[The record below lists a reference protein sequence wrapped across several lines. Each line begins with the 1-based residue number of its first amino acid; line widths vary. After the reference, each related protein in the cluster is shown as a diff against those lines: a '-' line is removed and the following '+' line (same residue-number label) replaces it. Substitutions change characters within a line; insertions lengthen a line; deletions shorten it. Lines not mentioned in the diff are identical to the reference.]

1 MGFVIINGL
10 ELSELSGLPY
20 IQRVAYI
27 FGIRPHMD
35 SRTCIVGIKR
45 RISYQSLSEVLYVE
59 PHPGIQSGSPSKAQ
73 LRRALKGLERAGLI
87 TIQSNDKQLI
97 LKCLLAGKSSYSQNK
112 VVTKASQQAVI
123 NQSQENA
130 VNKGLSSSSLQKA
143 DTNKTPEAVIPLSN
157 NNYLY
162 LSFEKFWSIY
172 PVKKSKQKA
181 MAEFELLNPDESLIA
196 QIMQSLKTQIAF
208 YKKQKSQG
216 QWVAPWKYPA
226 NWVAQRAWE
235 DEVTHEMLEEEM
247 QHASRQTDFKRVAT
261 KDPFYDACKGG
272 DDTKEQTSN
281 VIKLRLHSSS

>member
-1 MGFVIINGL
+1 MDFVVLNNI
-10 ELSELSGLPY
+10 ELSALRDLPY

-27 FGIRPHMD
+27 FGARPYMD
-35 SRTCIVGIKR
+35 KHSSLVGIKR
-45 RISYQSLSEVLYVE
+45 RISYQSLSESLYVE

-87 TIQSNDKQLI
+87 TIQSSDKQLV
-97 LKCLLAGKSSYSQNK
+97 LKCLLAGKSSYAQNK
-112 VVTKASQQAVI
+112 AVTKASQQEVI
-123 NQSQENA
+123 NKSQENA

-181 MAEFELLNPDESLIA
+181 LAEFELLNPDESLIT

-208 YKKQKSQG
+208 YKQQKSQG

-226 NWVAQRAWE
+226 NWLAQRAWE
-235 DEVTHEMLEEEM
+235 DEVTEEMLEEK
-247 QHASRQTDFKRVAT
+247 QHASRQTDFKRTAV
-261 KDPFYDACKGG
+261 KDPFYDACKEG

-281 VIKLRLHSSS
+281 VVKFRLHSSS